1 MLRSLEF
8 HKNDSRR
15 RCGSRAGRRWIGVNE
30 PGTRE
35 VECFV
40 GGETPEAPVIKGNQG
55 TSGAAQRAG
64 LPYQRGSL
72 TTKRI
77 WSSPLMVHAR
87 TPIGFRSE
95 SGVHEVSARGPGR
108 GEL

>member
-15 RCGSRAGRRWIGVNE
+15 RCGSRAGRRWIGVNA
-30 PGTRE
+30 PSTRKA
-35 VECFV
+35 ECSV

-55 TSGAAQRAG
+55 TSGAAQSAG

-72 TTKRI
+72 TTKRM
-77 WSSPLMVHAR
+77 WGVSLVVHGR

-95 SGVHEVSARGPGR
+95 PGVHRLSARGPGR